1 MSTDEPGVD
10 LDLSAF
16 TALLDDRRSNI
27 TMAVALVLS
36 LVVLVYTTLD
46 LAKLNEEVRDIV
58 EGDNNWE
65 VSFEL
70 NSITFEETFVMTDGE
85 QRTLCLLYTS
95 PRPRD

>member
-46 LAKLNEEVRDIV
+46 LAKLN
-58 EGDNNWE
+58 G
-65 VSFEL
+65 L
-70 NSITFEETFVMTDGE
+70 
-85 QRTLCLLYTS
+85 
-95 PRPRD
+95 

>member
-16 TALLDDRRSNI
+16 TDLLDDRRSNI

-46 LAKLNEEVRDIV
+46 LAK
-58 EGDNNWE
+58 
-65 VSFEL
+65 
-70 NSITFEETFVMTDGE
+70 
-85 QRTLCLLYTS
+85 
-95 PRPRD
+95 

>member
-46 LAKLNEEVRDIV
+46 LAKLNEEVRNIV
-58 EGDNNWE
+58 EGDNIWE
-65 VSFEL
+65 VSL
-70 NSITFEETFVMTDGE
+70 S
-85 QRTLCLLYTS
+85 CS
-95 PRPRD
+95 PSPSKRPSS